1 MIRKVLVIGGGTMGR
16 GIAQTAAA
24 AECEVLLSEINPT
37 LAEKALGSIATALK
51 RAAEKGKF
59 DPTQIPAV
67 LARIRVTGPIADGTE
82 VDLAIEAIIENLPA
96 KQALFHDLAQRLS
109 PQTLLA
115 SNTSSLRIA
124 DIFADVKGPDRVL
137 GIHFFNPVPAM
148 PLVELVRGSATSDT
162 ALATGREWIERLGK
176 TAVLVADTPG
186 FIVNRLLI
194 PYLNEAA
201 QALQEG
207 IASAEDIDTAMRLG
221 AGHPMG
227 PLALADMIG
236 LDVVVEI
243 LETRARDSGNPHLA
257 PCRLLKEKVARGE
270 LGRKSGQGFYKQ
282 G

>member
-24 AECEVLLSEINPT
+24 AECDVLIYEINAA
-37 LAEKALGSIATALK
+37 LAEKAAGGIAAALH

-59 DPTQIPAV
+59 EAARIPAV
-67 LARIRVTGPIADGTE
+67 LARITVTDRLPVGFEA
-82 VDLAIEAIIENLPA
+82 DLAIEAIVEQLPA
-96 KQALFHDLAQRLS
+96 KQTLFADLARRLPAS
-109 PQTLLA
+109 TVLA

-124 DIFADVKGPDRVL
+124 DIFSGVTGPDRVL

-148 PLVELVRGSATSDT
+148 PLVELVRGPATSDRT
-162 ALATGREWIERLGK
+162 LAAGREWVERLGK
-176 TAVLVADTPG
+176 TAVLAADTPG

-201 QALQEG
+201 QALQDG

-227 PLALADMIG
+227 PLALADLIG

-243 LETRARDSGNPHLA
+243 LETRARASAHPHSG
-257 PCRLLKEKVARGE
+257 PCSELKNKVARGE
-270 LGRKSGQGFYKQ
+270 LGRKTGQGFYKY
-282 G
+282 